1 MMLALAISSFDQLRQ
16 LQGGAM
22 EDLDKLARR
31 RANRKLRFYSHAGVF
46 IIVNATLY
54 IAGTQ
59 ATSLPVWQLGTS
71 IGWSVGLALHGFF
84 ALLYAP
90 IQERMIARERR
101 LLEGR
106 GR

>member
-1 MMLALAISSFDQLRQ
+1 VAV
-16 LQGGAM
+16 

-46 IIVNATLY
+46 VIVNATLY
-54 IAGTQ
+54 VAGTR
-59 ATSLPVWQLGTS
+59 ATSLPAWQLWTS
-71 IGWSVGLALHGFF
+71 IGWSVGLAIHGFF

-101 LLEGR
+101 LLEDR
-106 GR
+106 AR